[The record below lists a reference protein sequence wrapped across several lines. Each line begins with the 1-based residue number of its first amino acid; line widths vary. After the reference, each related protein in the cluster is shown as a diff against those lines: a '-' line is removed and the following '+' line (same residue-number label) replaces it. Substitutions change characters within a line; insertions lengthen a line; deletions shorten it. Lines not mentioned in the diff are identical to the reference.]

1 MHPAGLS
8 ASELYVVKTGEFEVL
23 QRRKVRALGLR
34 MRAGCGHVGSLARD
48 AACGCGMF
56 YGCLTVRTRPAE
68 CDARTCC
75 LRLQLYHG
83 VYPASACPQGVN
95 IRVNMKRRGDVFG
108 EVALMFNCPRS
119 ATVAATQNS
128 VVWVLE
134 RDTFRQYVRE
144 VHETESSQLEL
155 FLNSGGWLGW
165 ARAQWQVTVPGGECM
180 QACAGAAAVAAAGWE
195 AAALAPGTAAAVAAF
210 CCCSRCTHVY

>member
-1 MHPAGLS
+1 MCCRIRCIALSQALREACLPVHAPAGLS

-23 QRRKVRALGLR
+23 QRRKVRAQGVR
-34 MRAGCGHVGSLARD
+34 MRAGCGHVVVACFM
-48 AACGCGMF
+48 AASRC
-56 YGCLTVRTRPAE
+56 VRGQPSAMLEHACTSCR
-68 CDARTCC
+68 

-155 FLNSGGWLGW
+155 FLNSGGWMDGRLGGW
-165 ARAQWQVTVPGGECM
+165 VVGARK
-180 QACAGAAAVAAAGWE
+180 
-195 AAALAPGTAAAVAAF
+195 
-210 CCCSRCTHVY
+210 

>member
-1 MHPAGLS
+1 M
-8 ASELYVVKTGEFEVL
+8 
-23 QRRKVRALGLR
+23 
-34 MRAGCGHVGSLARD
+34 
-48 AACGCGMF
+48 
-56 YGCLTVRTRPAE
+56 
-68 CDARTCC
+68 
-75 LRLQLYHG
+75 
-83 VYPASACPQGVN
+83 N

-155 FLNSGGWLGW
+155 FLNSGGWLRLGGLLGAGAGACMW
-165 ARAQWQVTVPGGECM
+165 CMAAGLPPTLSAGCSVCCCCCLQWGLLLREQCM
-180 QACAGAAAVAAAGWE
+180 QVGGVQPCTTAGRAACPLRLHMLLELQTRLRCRCCRCYLQCPSW
-195 AAALAPGTAAAVAAF
+195 PHCRGTR
-210 CCCSRCTHVY
+210 S